1 MTNTN
6 KFTGNVVFLGERLKF
21 NPPPL
26 HKPKLEEYKPY
37 HVKTNMY
44 SVPKAEYPYTSLRFH
59 NHLSSLPVQPSGYV
73 NPYTKHLDI
82 EPVKFKHEI
91 YSVPHLGLKPEM
103 EKGSHPNEAKFQMGM
118 TKKTTLKDF
127 VSDNLEEEV
136 GGEENTLTRH
146 RDEAEYE
153 DITAL
158 PFEEQYLRFLKKK
171 EKVKEGNQT
180 IEKDIQKHIKIR
192 KIPPED
198 IDTDPAI
205 STLKSKI
212 RTKVPHRKKITVQP
226 IAPTPTTT
234 PTTPPPAT
242 KTKQSKKTLGEIIT
256 PKVAEIEKRI
266 ASTSTSPPRPPSST
280 QSPVLTDEDFLK
292 ELAQQQKTYKELI
305 EKEAAEKKKET
316 LTIEPT
322 IFHSLSDSVRKTI
335 HDMIPAELE
344 GGHAIPNDVE
354 ELLSKYVKIPP
365 KAKVYCARKFLS
377 GKLKPKDS

>member
-171 EKVKEGNQT
+171 EKVKEDNQT
-180 IEKDIQKHIKIR
+180 IENKIQKHIKLR
-192 KIPPED
+192 KIQPED

-205 STLKSKI
+205 STLKRKI
-212 RTKVPHRKKITVQP
+212 ITKVPHRKKITVQP

-266 ASTSTSPPRPPSST
+266 ASNSTSPPRPPSST
-280 QSPVLTDEDFLK
+280 QSPVLTDEDFSK
-292 ELAQQQKTYKELI
+292 ELAQQQKNYKELI
-305 EKEAAEKKKET
+305 EKEASKKSKKD
-316 LTIEPT
+316 EPPF
-322 IFHSLSDSVRKTI
+322 IHPLSDAVRLKLIDDTAKL
-335 HDMIPAELE
+335 DGGSNIPE
-344 GGHAIPNDVE
+344 DVE
-354 ELLSKYVKIPP
+354 EILLKHNVVIPV
-365 KAKVYCARKFLS
+365 KAKGHWLKSFLA
-377 GKLKPKDS
+377 GKIKTKKL